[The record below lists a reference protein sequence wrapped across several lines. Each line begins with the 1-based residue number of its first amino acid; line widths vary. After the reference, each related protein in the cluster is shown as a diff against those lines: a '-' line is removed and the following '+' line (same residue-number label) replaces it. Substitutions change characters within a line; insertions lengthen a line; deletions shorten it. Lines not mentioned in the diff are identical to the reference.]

1 MYKEI
6 DHVARGGY
14 GGAISNLPEP
24 MDLVFWLII
33 ITHSILAA
41 PASLVCD

>member
-1 MYKEI
+1 MQKEI
-6 DHVARGGY
+6 VHVARGGY
-14 GGAISNLPEP
+14 GGAISDLPEP
-24 MDLVFWLII
+24 MDLVFWL